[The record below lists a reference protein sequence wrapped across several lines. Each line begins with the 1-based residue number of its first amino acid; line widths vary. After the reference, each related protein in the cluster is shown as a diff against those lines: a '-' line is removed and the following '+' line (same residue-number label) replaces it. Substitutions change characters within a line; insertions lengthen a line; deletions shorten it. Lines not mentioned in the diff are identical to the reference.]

1 MPAFFRSFRYAGRGF
16 ALCLGERNFR
26 FHLAL
31 SAYMFGFLLCYD
43 WFRLSREGWAAL
55 IAAAALV
62 LVTEAA
68 NTGLEALVD
77 LVSPGLHPLAG
88 KVKDIAAGM
97 VLICAAGAVG
107 VGLALLWQPEAF
119 HAMAEYYKAKPWMLG
134 VLGGT
139 LIPVGVFVFYE
150 GKGKKR

>member
-1 MPAFFRSFRYAGRGF
+1 MSAFFRSFRYAGRGF

-43 WFRLSREGWAAL
+43 WFRLTREGWAAL
-55 IAAAALV
+55 IVSAAMV

-77 LVSPGLHPLAG
+77 LISPGIHPLAA

-97 VLICAAGAVG
+97 VLLCAVGALG

-119 HAMAEYYKAKPWMLG
+119 AAMAAYYMARPWMLG
-134 VLGGT
+134 VLAGT
-139 LIPVGVFVFYE
+139 LVPAAYFVFHE
-150 GKGKKR
+150 GKRKNG